1 MTTHTASTAQ
11 EIRARI
17 SHPVVDA
24 DGHWLEFGPSIKT
37 ALHKIGGEHSL
48 QGYTLFSEQME
59 RELEMSVAERRFE
72 GIGQQGFWAVPTR
85 NTRDRATA
93 MMPKLLYERMDELG
107 LDFCIL
113 YPTAGLGLPRLTD
126 PQQRKAACR
135 AFNIFVGEHF
145 APFADRLTPV
155 TAIPTYTPDEAI
167 EELEFVKNE
176 LGLKAVMLG
185 SMNRHG
191 VRALANEDPN
201 RFTIWRDVLG
211 LDSEYDYDPVWHC
224 CQELGFSPTFHTG
237 GRGYGL
243 RISPSNFVYNHI
255 GHFAST
261 AEAVCKA
268 LFLGGVTRRFP
279 KLNFGFQEGGVG
291 WACQLFADLVEHW
304 ETRNKTALDAVDPA
318 NVDTA
323 LLLELAKEYADTAM
337 VEALHDPATIVD
349 TAAPASTATG
359 CIEDLDDF
367 SACWIERPEDIRTLF
382 ADRFYFGCE
391 SEDRMNTWAFA
402 DQHNPFSTRL
412 NAMFGSDIG
421 HFDVLEM
428 SHVLPGAYELVETGL
443 MSDTDFY
450 DFTFANAVSFWGE
463 TNPEFF
469 DGTVVASQASALL
482 NRASCD

>member
-1 MTTHTASTAQ
+1 MTTQTESVAAK
-11 EIRARI
+11 IRRQI

-24 DGHWLEFGPSIKT
+24 DGHWLEFGPTIKA
-37 ALHKIGGEHSL
+37 ALKRIGGEHAL
-48 QGYTLFSEQME
+48 KGYTLFSEQME
-59 RELEMSVAERRFE
+59 RELDMSVAERRYQR
-72 GIGQQGFWAVPTR
+72 IGQQGFWAVPTR
-85 NTRDRATA
+85 NTIDRATA
-93 MMPKLLYERMDELG
+93 MMPKLLFERMDELG

-135 AFNIFVGEHF
+135 AFNIFVAEHF
-145 APFADRLTPV
+145 APYATRMTPV

-185 SMNRHG
+185 SMNRYP
-191 VRALANEDPN
+191 VRALTDESPLN
-201 RFTIWRDVLG
+201 RFTIWRDVLA
-211 LDSEYDYDPVWHC
+211 LDSEHDYDPVWDC
-224 CQELGFSPTFHTG
+224 CQQLGFSPTFHTG

-261 AEAVCKA
+261 SEAVCKA

-279 KLNFGFQEGGVG
+279 QLNFGFQEGGVG

-318 NVDTA
+318 NIDAQA
-323 LLLELAKEYADTAM
+323 LIDLAKRYGDNAM
-337 VEALHDPATIVD
+337 VEALSDPGTLVD
-349 TAAPASTATG
+349 TAAPATVSTG
-359 CIEDLDDF
+359 RIDDLDDF
-367 SACWIERPEDIRTLF
+367 SACRIEQAQDIRALF

-391 SEDRMNTWAFA
+391 SEDRMNAWAFA
-402 DQHNPFSTRL
+402 QRNNPFSARL

-421 HFDVLEM
+421 HFDVLDM
-428 SHVLPGAYELVETGL
+428 GDVLPGAYELVENGL
-443 MSDTDFY
+443 MNKTDFH
-450 DFTFANAVSFWGE
+450 DFTFANAVRFWGE
-463 TNPEFF
+463 TNPAFF
-469 DGTVVASQASALL
+469 ADTVVAAQAKAILG
-482 NRASCD
+482 